1 MDVYCIGNPLID
13 MIELVNDDFIRKME
27 LAKGTMHLIDENR
40 RTLLMNN
47 ISKPLISPGGS
58 CANTAMHLADF
69 GSKVI
74 YSGAVGRDKLAKD
87 FANGMIDKGLKLE
100 LMEKN
105 LPTGTSI
112 IFVTPDTERTQN
124 TYLGACQLYD
134 ENDINMKQIK
144 HSKFLYFT
152 GYMWDT
158 KKQKEALASAID
170 IAYDNKVKI
179 VFDVADPFAVNRSKN
194 HFLKLIKNKVDF
206 LLANFEEARMLSN
219 KTNIVDC
226 VDWFQNNS
234 EKGAI
239 KNGKNGSFIF
249 DQEKKIEID
258 PIKVKA
264 LDSTGAGDIYASGI
278 LFGLINEYDLKTTGN
293 IASYV
298 SSHVVKKLGPRLN
311 YSLREE
317 LLDHFKN

>member
-1 MDVYCIGNPLID
+1 M
-13 MIELVNDDFIRKME
+13 
-27 LAKGTMHLIDENR
+27 
-40 RTLLMNN
+40 
-47 ISKPLISPGGS
+47 
-58 CANTAMHLADF
+58 
-69 GSKVI
+69 
-74 YSGAVGRDKLAKD
+74 
-87 FANGMIDKGLKLE
+87 
-100 LMEKN
+100 
-105 LPTGTSI
+105 
-112 IFVTPDTERTQN
+112 
-124 TYLGACQLYD
+124 
-134 ENDINMKQIK
+134 
-144 HSKFLYFT
+144 
-152 GYMWDT
+152 GY
-158 KKQKEALASAID
+158 KKTKEALASAID

-219 KTNIVDC
+219 KKNIVDC

-278 LFGLINEYDLKTTGN
+278 LFGLIKEYDLKTTGN

-298 SSHVVKKLGPRLN
+298 ASHVVKQLGPRLN

-317 LLDHFKN
+317 LFDHFKN